1 MIYGMQARM
10 VRVAG
15 RGFALGCSAMH
26 ARLLPILLLL
36 VIVATVDAG
45 EAVRSA
51 FFNQKVSART
61 VALNQPVRLEL
72 TTVPRQV
79 EGVSIEAAIA
89 DAVTLG
95 GGQAWRLVGKPSSQI
110 DEKTKTIRVSIV
122 LLPRAVGETVL
133 PVIPISWLSGE
144 QIAEFGSVR
153 VEPQLVIGSDTKPLP
168 AELTSVSGFAWGAK
182 LDELKEQVGAT
193 TSDGERQVAKPRPGL
208 ELIFRRG
215 ELVEAMIDAGDLTVE
230 GARSSFLARWGSPQ
244 IEEAGALTWVIGW
257 TRISVA
263 PSADNKGVR
272 LALAREDLL
281 ARAVQARITDKVFGL
296 LEAPPAK

>member
-1 MIYGMQARM
+1 MIGGMQART

-15 RGFALGCSAMH
+15 RGFALVCRPMY
-26 ARLLPILLLL
+26 ARLLPVLLLL
-36 VIVATVDAG
+36 VVVAAAGAG
-45 EAVRSA
+45 EAARSA

-79 EGVSIEAAIA
+79 EGVSIEAAIS

-95 GGQAWRLVGKPSSQI
+95 GGQAWRLVGRPSSQI
-110 DEKTKTIRVSIV
+110 DEKTRTVRVSIV
-122 LLPRAVGETVL
+122 LLPRAVGEALL

-144 QIAEFGSVR
+144 QIAEFGTVK
-153 VEPQLVIGSDTKPLP
+153 VEPQLVVGSDVKPLP
-168 AELTSVSGFAWGAK
+168 AELTAVSGFAWGAK
-182 LDELKEQVGAT
+182 LDELKDQVGAT
-193 TSDGERQVAKPRPGL
+193 TADGERLVAKPRPGL
-208 ELIFRRG
+208 ELVFRRG
-215 ELVEAMIDAGDLTVE
+215 ELVEAAIDAGDLTVE
-230 GARSSFLARWGSPQ
+230 GARASFLARWGSPQ

-263 PSADNKGVR
+263 ASADGKGVR